1 MRRGLPAGDSPSSAW
16 SIEKAQNSMTKLQQT
31 ILKSA
36 LPLLLVFGAMPAAT
50 SALDLSTYRGFHFGA
65 DLSAITKQTAAN
77 PAQTKVIHSRPALIQ
92 ELEWRPQ
99 PLRAS
104 TQTDPAKNVIFTFY
118 NGSLFRIAVD
128 YDRYETEGLTVD
140 DYVDAISV
148 AYGPATRPALP
159 AKRALGTYGDQDELV
174 AQWQDSQ
181 FRFDLMRSSYGPTY
195 KLVGVSKTVESSAQS
210 ASLEAKQLDDQE
222 APQKL
227 AALHVSEE
235 AAAKAKLDKARL
247 LNKAKFRP

>member
-1 MRRGLPAGDSPSSAW
+1 
-16 SIEKAQNSMTKLQQT
+16 
-31 ILKSA
+31 
-36 LPLLLVFGAMPAAT
+36 V
-50 SALDLSTYRGFHFGA
+50 
-65 DLSAITKQTAAN
+65 
-77 PAQTKVIHSRPALIQ
+77 V
-92 ELEWRPQ
+92 
-99 PLRAS
+99 
-104 TQTDPAKNVIFTFY
+104 FTFY

-128 YDRYETEGLTVD
+128 YDRYQTEGLTID

-148 AYGPATRPALP
+148 AYGTATRPTLP
-159 AKRALGTYGDQDELV
+159 VKRASGTYGDQDELV

-195 KLVGVSKTVESSAQS
+195 KLVGVSKTVEASAQS

-222 APQKL
+222 APQRL
-227 AALHVSEE
+227 AALQVSEE